1 MTQAV
6 KTPEMIDRR
15 YRVLAQLGSGLS
27 GEIYRVEG
35 PDGAVALKLLR
46 TQVPGLDPEGAIAS
60 FKFEFS
66 LLKDLNHPNV
76 IRIFDFGFDER
87 LNRFYFTEELVEG
100 HALKVHS
107 PPARTDPSLDVLQKL
122 FIQALQ
128 GLAYLHSHDV
138 IHGDI
143 KPDNLLVTSADSNS
157 PRLKIIDFGI
167 SHPSFVQKGGT
178 PSYMAP
184 EKILKEPID
193 SRSDL
198 YSLAAV
204 FYGLLAGKNPF
215 LRPTIPET
223 LAAHLHFVPPSAT
236 SLRPELDPVWSEL
249 LAWMLKKNPR
259 TRVPSAEACLK
270 FLETE
275 GEIGLEI
282 ERPRLLPQS
291 WIGRQEILK
300 QACGFLDEL
309 KVHPKQHRI
318 LSVEGESGLGK
329 DSLLTELK
337 YEAELRE
344 IEVIPPEET
353 PLRSPA
359 LIFLKTE
366 NLEDLLRQKKALQS
380 LRQKASLMIAVP
392 PELQTQLEEEI
403 GQKPDQVLQL
413 RPLTETETE
422 TYLSEVTRNQDIPKP
437 FLQALFR
444 LTGGKPR
451 QLNEA
456 LSQLLKDPHI
466 VDASGKW
473 HLAVFREVEPSLEQ
487 LGLSESALEQAGA
500 RLTDPHRRWEVQLK
514 RATLLAN
521 QGKVEAAFQILKE
534 LEEETPQ
541 IFSGGERL
549 AKKAQLLEKRGWIY
563 TRQGRYSEA
572 RESYASGLSLLAECD
587 QPQPVLQIRLKNFI
601 AFLDLQAGKHEEA
614 IQQFRQSAELAES
627 LPLEQQR
634 QITNN
639 ELGSAYLAA
648 ERLDEAIEC
657 LKKDL
662 NFFSQFHEAF
672 LLMKAQ
678 YNLAEAYNRKG
689 KYPEAHEAY
698 QRVARLARRERHW
711 DYLVRAYNGLG
722 NTATLQENRI
732 EALDYYQRSLALAE
746 YLKDYLSATTVA
758 QNRGVLLNE
767 LGRLDEAL
775 YDLEIS
781 KRLIGKLPLSS
792 HSRYLMARATLEL
805 GEVYLKKKDFQK
817 AHTLFAEA
825 LNRAEEDPNLKSF
838 RFYPLSAMAKLS
850 LEEQEFETF
859 RELYPKLVHLASGS
873 EEKKILD
880 QLMSRAPGDP
890 RRGSDHHEDSAPA
903 EALVSSWVAPR
914 FPAEALFSI
923 LKINRALLT
932 EHDPE
937 ALFPKILEYA
947 AELSGAE
954 SALLLEMSEGNQL
967 SRRAAFNT
975 PGGPD
980 EEDISQH
987 IAQKV
992 LSSGKPIAT
1001 HDALGDKEYSQ
1012 FESVVELHLR
1022 SIACIPI
1029 RLHHKVI
1036 GLLYLTHR
1044 NKTQLFGTA
1053 VLNALEAFA
1062 DQAALALQN
1071 AHQVYQLRSF
1081 NEQLKNQLADANDFI
1096 DRLQTDLRAKVK
1108 NPYPKILGGS
1118 RPIVEILQTLD
1129 RISDTNLTVLV
1140 LGETGSGKE
1149 LVARSMHDH
1158 SRRRKAPFVAVNCG
1172 AIPENLIESELFGYV
1187 TGAFT
1192 GAIRNKKGLME
1203 EANGGTLFL
1212 DEVSE
1217 LPLHLQVKLLRF
1229 LQEREV
1235 VRLGSNQVIPVDLR
1249 VIAATH
1255 RDLEQ
1260 WMKEGKFRED
1270 LYYRIAQMILTL
1282 PPLRDRMEDLPLLAD
1297 AFLEKM
1303 SKEMETKKPR
1313 LGRNLLQKLMQYP
1326 WPGNI
1331 RELENVIR
1339 AAAAFGDRGVIHFD
1353 QLPAFL
1359 REKLENP
1366 PLRAFSPV
1374 LPPPDRLEQPIFSG
1388 GIPYFRHWPMERYE
1402 EALFAKS
1409 MIRNGQNCEKVAQ
1422 ELDVGIATVYVKV
1435 RKYQL
1440 KENRTK
1446 WEATDLNF
1454 PQNTTLAELKR
1465 RIVQKAY
1472 EQNDKSPYAVSKELG
1487 INVGTVYRYLKDAD
1501 GIKPN

>member
-1 MTQAV
+1 MALSV
-6 KTPEMIDRR
+6 KIPDWIDRR
-15 YRVLAQLGSGLS
+15 YRVLAPLGSGLS
-27 GEIYRVEG
+27 GEIYKVQGPEG
-35 PDGAVALKLLR
+35 PAALKLLK
-46 TQVPGLDPEGAIAS
+46 TEVPGLDPEGAIAS

-76 IRIFDFGFDER
+76 IRIFDFGFDEP
-87 LNRFYFTEELVEG
+87 LGRFYFTEELLEG
-100 HALKVHS
+100 ASLKANPAPGE
-107 PPARTDPSLDVLQKL
+107 PPLSLEILQKI
-122 FIQALQ
+122 FVQALQ

-143 KPDNLLVTSADSNS
+143 KPENLLLTSTDPST
-157 PRLKIIDFGI
+157 PHLKIIDFGV

-178 PSYMAP
+178 PAYMAP
-184 EKILKEPID
+184 EKILKETVD
-193 SRSDL
+193 SRGDL
-198 YSLAAV
+198 YSLAVV
-204 FYGLLAGKNPF
+204 FYTLMTGKNPF
-215 LRPTIPET
+215 VRSAVPET
-223 LAAHLHFVPPSAT
+223 LAAHLHYLAPSAT
-236 SLRPELDPVWSEL
+236 SLRPELDPLWSEL
-249 LAWMLKKNPR
+249 IAWMLKKNPR
-259 TRVPSAEACLK
+259 TRIPSAEACLK
-270 FLETE
+270 FLETK
-275 GEIGLEI
+275 GEVNFEI
-282 ERPRLLPQS
+282 KRPRLLPQA
-291 WIGRQEILK
+291 WIGRQKILEE
-300 QACGFLDEL
+300 ACRFLDEL
-309 KVHPKQHRI
+309 KSHPKKNRV
-318 LSVEGESGLGK
+318 LWVEGEAGLGK
-329 DSLLTELK
+329 DNLLTELK
-337 YEAELRE
+337 YEAELRKL
-344 IEVIPPEET
+344 EVIAPEEI
-353 PLRSPA
+353 PLRHPA
-359 LIFLKTE
+359 LLFLKTE
-366 NLEDLLRQKKALQS
+366 NLREIFKKKSSIEAILNQWAG
-380 LRQKASLMIAVP
+380 KASLIMAIP
-392 PELQTQLEEEI
+392 PELQEEI
-403 GQKPDQVLQL
+403 RGKWARKPDQVLTL
-413 RPLTETETE
+413 RPLSAAETE
-422 TYLSEVTRNQDIPKP
+422 TYLTEVTRNQEVPQP
-437 FLQALFR
+437 FLRTLYRF
-444 LTGGKPR
+444 TGGNPG

-456 LSQLLKDPHI
+456 LGHLLKDPDI

-473 HLAVFREVEPSLEQ
+473 NLAVFREAEPNLEQ

-500 RLTDPHRRWEVQLK
+500 RITDPGERWELQLK

-521 QGKVEAAFQILKE
+521 QGKVEPAFQLLKS
-534 LEEETPQ
+534 LEEQ
-541 IFSGGERL
+541 VSGIFSIQERL

-563 TRQGRYSEA
+563 TRQGRYPEA
-572 RESYASGLSLLAECD
+572 RESYAAGLSLLAECET
-587 QPQPVLQIRLKNFI
+587 PQPVLQNRLKNFI
-601 AFLDLQAGKHEEA
+601 AFLDLQVGKYEEA
-614 IQQFRQSAELAES
+614 IQQFQRSAQLAET
-627 LPLEQQR
+627 LPKEKQR

-648 ERLDEAIEC
+648 GRLDEAIEC

-689 KYPEAHEAY
+689 KYPEAHESY
-698 QRVARLARRERHW
+698 QRVAQLARRERHW

-722 NTATLQENRI
+722 NTATLQGNRL

-758 QNRGVLLNE
+758 QNRGVLLSE
-767 LGRLDEAL
+767 LGRLDEAR

-781 KRLIGKLPLSS
+781 KRLIGKLPPSS

-805 GEVYLKKKDFQK
+805 GEVFLKKKDYQK

-825 LNRAEEDPNLKSF
+825 MNRTEEDPGLKSF
-838 RFYPLSAMAKLS
+838 RFYPLAAMAKLA
-850 LEEQEFETF
+850 LEENRFESF
-859 RELYPKLVHLASGS
+859 RELYPNLAHLAESD
-873 EEKKILD
+873 EEKKMLA
-880 QLMSRAPGDP
+880 QLTARAPGDP
-890 RRGSDHHEDSAPA
+890 CQGLEHREAPGPADDVPVSA
-903 EALVSSWVAPR
+903 WVAPR

-954 SALLLEMSEGNQL
+954 SAVLLEVSEGNQL
-967 SRRAAFNT
+967 SRRAAFNA
-975 PGGPD
+975 PGGPG
-980 EEDISQH
+980 EEEVSQH

-1001 HDALGDKEYSQ
+1001 HDALGDVEYSQ

-1029 RLHHKVI
+1029 RLQHKVI

-1053 VLNALEAFA
+1053 ILNALEAFA

-1071 AHQVYQLRSF
+1071 ANQVYQLRTL
-1081 NEQLKNQLADANDFI
+1081 NEQLQHQLSDANDFI
-1096 DRLQTDLRAKVK
+1096 DQLQTDLRARVK
-1108 NPYPKILGGS
+1108 NAYPKILGKS
-1118 RPIVEILQTLD
+1118 RPIVDILQTLD
-1129 RISDTNLTVLV
+1129 RISDTPLTVLI

-1149 LVARSMHDH
+1149 LVARAMHDH

-1192 GAIRNKKGLME
+1192 GAVRNKKGLME

-1235 VRLGSNQVIPVDLR
+1235 VRLGSNQIIPIDVR

-1260 WMKEGKFRED
+1260 WVREGRFRED
-1270 LYYRIAQMILTL
+1270 LYYRIAQMVLPL
-1282 PPLRDRMEDLPLLAD
+1282 PPLRERMEDLPILVD

-1303 SKEMETKKPR
+1303 AHEMEMKKPR
-1313 LGRNLLQKLMQYP
+1313 LGRDLLQKMMQYP

-1339 AAAAFGDRGVIHFD
+1339 AAAAFADRGVIHLE
-1353 QLPAFL
+1353 QLPSFL
-1359 REKLENP
+1359 KEKLENQKLTATLP
-1366 PLRAFSPV
+1366 APV
-1374 LPPPDRLEQPIFSG
+1374 APGQL
-1388 GIPYFRHWPMERYE
+1388 PYFKHWPMERYE

-1409 MIRNGQNCEKVAQ
+1409 FIRHGQDCDKVAE
-1422 ELDVGIATVYVKV
+1422 ELGVGIATVYVKV

-1440 KENRTK
+1440 KQNLTK
-1446 WEATDLNF
+1446 WEDTDLTF
-1454 PQNTTLAELKR
+1454 PANITLAELKR
-1465 RIVQKAY
+1465 KITQKSFL
-1472 EQNDKSPYAVSKELG
+1472 ENDQSPYAVAKELG
-1487 INVGTVYRYLKDAD
+1487 INVGTVYRYLKDGD
-1501 GIKPN
+1501 GIKPH